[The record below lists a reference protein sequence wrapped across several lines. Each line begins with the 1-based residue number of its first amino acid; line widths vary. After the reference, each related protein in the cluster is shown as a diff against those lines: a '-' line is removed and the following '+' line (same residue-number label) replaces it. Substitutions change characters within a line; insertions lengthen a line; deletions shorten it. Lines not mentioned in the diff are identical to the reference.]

1 MSVVLG
7 FPLDEPSANGYELAG
22 RYIAAVVRLERAL
35 NAVIFYQVSQQAANH
50 VWNDRD
56 QVKQTLPL
64 RRVLGHVNLDGKCE
78 LLEAFIKAGGYEEL
92 IDLPALIRR
101 VIRHRHHFAHKLT
114 TLNDD
119 GSVTFFDEL
128 KVERLHI
135 PAEEQAALE
144 RAAAEAYDRCAAL
157 ANHTMTLALGE
168 S

>member
-1 MSVVLG
+1 MSVIVG

-22 RYIAAVVRLERAL
+22 RYIAGVVRLERAL
-35 NAVIFYQVSQQAANH
+35 NAVIFYQVSQRAAND

-56 QVKQTLPL
+56 QIKETLPL

-78 LLEAFIKAGGYEEL
+78 LLEAFIKTGGHEEL
-92 IDLPALIRR
+92 SDLPALIRR

-128 KVERLHI
+128 KVELVHVT
-135 PAEEQAALE
+135 AEEQATLEQAALD
-144 RAAAEAYDRCAAL
+144 AYNRCASL
-157 ANHTMTLALGE
+157 ANHTMTLALGD